1 MANRIPTAT
10 DQTNCEHDVREVW
23 GVNRCVTCHR
33 MFEEVDGVMVVEP
46 VRLPSGLDSGAA
58 LRERRVASGRA
69 AAFTRAGVTT
79 MAVEVERMEESRKY
93 SRIEMYEATA
103 LCYPSNEAEELSE
116 MVDQLLDGDDML
128 ERVRQMIPAL
138 EENASTKGIAR
149 KLRAI
154 LGVE

>member
-46 VRLPSGLDSGAA
+46 VRLPPGPSECALMDDSEWDAMGKIEQVAA
-58 LRERRVASGRA
+58 
-69 AAFTRAGVTT
+69 
-79 MAVEVERMEESRKY
+79 
-93 SRIEMYEATA
+93 
-103 LCYPSNEAEELSE
+103 
-116 MVDQLLDGDDML
+116 
-128 ERVRQMIPAL
+128 MIPAL
-138 EENASTKGIAR
+138 EENASTKGVAR

-154 LGVE
+154 LGVS